1 MEIGINELIKAYSR
15 IEHISHYHIFILA
28 VILDIISGYIKAGVT
43 KDLDSKVGLKG
54 ILKHLSV
61 VGLVFLV
68 CPYLWLMG
76 YEGIAIFLIYS
87 ITITYAI
94 SIIENYDVIAPN
106 TLPKSIG
113 QFFRRTKEDI
123 DKMDIRDLKRIDKE
137 WNFYLD
143 R

>member
-1 MEIGINELIKAYSR
+1 MEINMNQIIQAYGR
-15 IEHISHYHIFILA
+15 IAHISHYHIFILA
-28 VILDIISGYIKAGVT
+28 VILDIITGYIKAGVT
-43 KDLDSKVGLKG
+43 KDLDSQVGLKG

-76 YEGIAIFLIYS
+76 YGGIAVFLIYS

-94 SIIENYDVIAPN
+94 SIVENYDVIAPN

-123 DKMDIRDLKRIDKE
+123 DKMDIRDIKRIDKK
-137 WNFYLD
+137 WNFYLNL
-143 R
+143 

>member
-1 MEIGINELIKAYSR
+1 MEININQLIEAYGR
-15 IEHISHYHIFILA
+15 IGHISHYHVFIIA
-28 VILDIISGYIKAGVT
+28 VVLDIISGYIKAGVT

-61 VGLVFLV
+61 IGLVFLV

-94 SIIENYDVIAPN
+94 SIVENYDVITPG

-123 DKMDIRDLKRIDKE
+123 DKMDIRDLKGIDKE
-137 WNFYLD
+137 
-143 R
+143 

>member
-1 MEIGINELIKAYSR
+1 MEIQINQLIEAYSR

-76 YEGIAIFLIYS
+76 YGGIAVFLIYS

-94 SIIENYDVIAPN
+94 SIVENYDVIAPG

-137 WNFYLD
+137 
-143 R
+143 

>member
-1 MEIGINELIKAYSR
+1 MEIGINELIEAYGR
-15 IEHISHYHIFILA
+15 IAHISHYHIFIIA
-28 VILDIISGYIKAGVT
+28 VVLDIITGYIKAGVT

-76 YEGIAIFLIYS
+76 YGGIAVFLIYS

-94 SIIENYDVIAPN
+94 SIVENYDVIAPN

-123 DKMDIRDLKRIDKE
+123 DKMDIEDWRKK
-137 WNFYLD
+137 
-143 R
+143 

>member
-1 MEIGINELIKAYSR
+1 MEIGINELIEAYGR
-15 IEHISHYHIFILA
+15 IGHVSHYHVFIIA
-28 VILDIISGYIKAGVT
+28 VVLDIISGYIKAGVS

-61 VGLVFLV
+61 IGLVFLV
-68 CPYLWLMG
+68 CPYLWLLG
-76 YEGIAIFLIYS
+76 YEGIAVFLIYS

-94 SIIENYDVIAPN
+94 SIVENYDVIAPG

-113 QFFRRTKEDI
+113 QFFRRTKDDI

-137 WNFYLD
+137 
-143 R
+143 

>member
-1 MEIGINELIKAYSR
+1 MEINMNQLIAAYSR
-15 IEHISHYHIFILA
+15 IAHISHYHIFILA
-28 VILDIISGYIKAGVT
+28 IMLDIITGYIKAGVT
-43 KDLDSKVGLKG
+43 KDLDSQVGLKG

-68 CPYLWLMG
+68 CPYLWLMEYG
-76 YEGIAIFLIYS
+76 GIAVFLIYS

-137 WNFYLD
+137 
-143 R
+143 

>member
-1 MEIGINELIKAYSR
+1 MEIGINELIEAYSR
-15 IEHISHYHIFILA
+15 IAHISHYHIFILA
-28 VILDIISGYIKAGVT
+28 VILDIISGYIKAGVS

-61 VGLVFLV
+61 IGLVFLV

-76 YEGIAIFLIYS
+76 YGGIAIFLIYS

-94 SIIENYDVIAPN
+94 SIVENYDVIAPN

-113 QFFRRTKEDI
+113 QFFRRTKDDI
-123 DKMDIRDLKRIDKE
+123 DKMDIRDLKGIDKE
-137 WNFYLD
+137 
-143 R
+143 

>member
-1 MEIGINELIKAYSR
+1 MEINMHQLIEAYGR
-15 IEHISHYHIFILA
+15 IAHISHYHIFILA
-28 VILDIISGYIKAGVT
+28 VVLDIVTGYIKAGVT

-76 YEGIAIFLIYS
+76 YGGIAVFLIYS

-94 SIIENYDVIAPN
+94 SIVENYDVIAPN

-123 DKMDIRDLKRIDKE
+123 DKIDIEDWRKK
-137 WNFYLD
+137 
-143 R
+143 

>member
-1 MEIGINELIKAYSR
+1 MEINMNQIIQAYGR
-15 IEHISHYHIFILA
+15 IAHISHYHIFILA
-28 VILDIISGYIKAGVT
+28 VILDIITGYIKAGVT
-43 KDLDSKVGLKG
+43 KDLDSQVGLKG

-76 YEGIAIFLIYS
+76 YGGIAVFLIYS

-94 SIIENYDVIAPN
+94 SVVENYDVIAPN

-123 DKMDIRDLKRIDKE
+123 DKMDIKDLKRIDKK
-137 WNFYLD
+137 
-143 R
+143 

>member
-1 MEIGINELIKAYSR
+1 MEIGINELIEAYSR
-15 IEHISHYHIFILA
+15 IAKVTHYHIFILA
-28 VILDIISGYIKAGVT
+28 IILDIITGYIKAVVV

-76 YEGIAIFLIYS
+76 YGGIAVFLIYS

-94 SIIENYDVIAPN
+94 SIVENYDVIAPN

-123 DKMDIRDLKRIDKE
+123 DKMDIEDWRKK
-137 WNFYLD
+137 
-143 R
+143 

>member
-1 MEIGINELIKAYSR
+1 MEINIHQLIEAYGR
-15 IEHISHYHIFILA
+15 IAHISHYHIFILA
-28 VILDIISGYIKAGVT
+28 VVLDIITGYIKAGVT

-61 VGLVFLV
+61 IGLVFLV

-76 YEGIAIFLIYS
+76 YSEIGIFLIYS

-94 SIIENYDVIAPN
+94 SIVENYDVIAPG

-113 QFFRRTKEDI
+113 QFFRRTKDNLDKQEIEDWR
-123 DKMDIRDLKRIDKE
+123 K
-137 WNFYLD
+137 
-143 R
+143 

>member
-1 MEIGINELIKAYSR
+1 MEININQLIEAYGR
-15 IEHISHYHIFILA
+15 IGHISHYHVFIIA
-28 VILDIISGYIKAGVT
+28 VVLDIISGYIKAGVT

-61 VGLVFLV
+61 IGLVFLV

-76 YEGIAIFLIYS
+76 YDGIAIFLIYS

-94 SIIENYDVIAPN
+94 SIVENYDVIAPG

-113 QFFRRTKEDI
+113 QFFRRTKDDI
-123 DKMDIRDLKRIDKE
+123 DKIDIRDLKGIDKE
-137 WNFYLD
+137 
-143 R
+143 

>member
-1 MEIGINELIKAYSR
+1 MEIGINELIEAYSR
-15 IEHISHYHIFILA
+15 IAHISHYHIFILA

-61 VGLVFLV
+61 IGLVFLV

-76 YEGIAIFLIYS
+76 YGGIAVFLIYS

-94 SIIENYDVIAPN
+94 SIVENYDVIAPN

-113 QFFRRTKEDI
+113 QFFRRTKDDI

-137 WNFYLD
+137 
-143 R
+143 

>member
-76 YEGIAIFLIYS
+76 YGGIAVFLIYS

-94 SIIENYDVIAPN
+94 SIVENYDIIAPN

-123 DKMDIRDLKRIDKE
+123 DKMDIEDWRKK
-137 WNFYLD
+137 
-143 R
+143 

>member
-1 MEIGINELIKAYSR
+1 MEIGINELIEAYSR
-15 IEHISHYHIFILA
+15 IAHISHYHIFILA
-28 VILDIISGYIKAGVT
+28 VILDIISGYIKAGVS

-61 VGLVFLV
+61 IGLVFLV

-76 YEGIAIFLIYS
+76 YGGIAIFLIYS

-94 SIIENYDVIAPN
+94 SIVENYDVIAPN

-113 QFFRRTKEDI
+113 QFFRRTKDDI

-137 WNFYLD
+137 
-143 R
+143 

>member
-1 MEIGINELIKAYSR
+1 MEINMNQIIQAYGR
-15 IEHISHYHIFILA
+15 IAHISHYHIFILA
-28 VILDIISGYIKAGVT
+28 VILDIITGYIKAGVT
-43 KDLDSKVGLKG
+43 KDLDSQVGLKG

-76 YEGIAIFLIYS
+76 YGGIAVFLIYS

-94 SIIENYDVIAPN
+94 SIVENYDVIAPN

-123 DKMDIRDLKRIDKE
+123 DKMDIKDLKRIDKE
-137 WNFYLD
+137 
-143 R
+143 

>member
-1 MEIGINELIKAYSR
+1 MEIELNQLIEAYSR
-15 IEHISHYHIFILA
+15 IAKVTHYHIFILA
-28 VILDIISGYIKAGVT
+28 IILDIITGYIKAVVV

-68 CPYLWLMG
+68 CPYMWLLG
-76 YEGIAIFLIYS
+76 YGGIAIFLIYS
-87 ITITYAI
+87 ITVTYVI
-94 SIIENYDVIAPN
+94 SLIENYDAISPG
-106 TLPKSIG
+106 TLPPWLG

-137 WNFYLD
+137 
-143 R
+143 

>member
-1 MEIGINELIKAYSR
+1 MEIGINELIEAYSR
-15 IEHISHYHIFILA
+15 IAHISHYHIFILA
-28 VILDIISGYIKAGVT
+28 VILDIISGYIKAGVS

-61 VGLVFLV
+61 IGLVFLV

-94 SIIENYDVIAPN
+94 SIVENYDVIAPN

-113 QFFRRTKEDI
+113 QFFRRTKDDI

-137 WNFYLD
+137 
-143 R
+143 

>member
-1 MEIGINELIKAYSR
+1 MEINMNQLIAAYSR
-15 IEHISHYHIFILA
+15 IAHISHYHIFILA
-28 VILDIISGYIKAGVT
+28 IMLDIITGYIKAGVT
-43 KDLDSKVGLKG
+43 KDLDSQVGLKG

-76 YEGIAIFLIYS
+76 YGGIAVFLIYS

-137 WNFYLD
+137 
-143 R
+143 

>member
-1 MEIGINELIKAYSR
+1 MEINMNQLIEAYSR
-15 IEHISHYHIFILA
+15 IAHISHYHIFILA
-28 VILDIISGYIKAGVT
+28 VILDIISGYIKAGVS

-61 VGLVFLV
+61 IGLVFLV

-76 YEGIAIFLIYS
+76 YEGIAVFLIYS

-94 SIIENYDVIAPN
+94 SIVENYDVIAPN

-123 DKMDIRDLKRIDKE
+123 DKMDIEDWRKK
-137 WNFYLD
+137 
-143 R
+143 

>member
-1 MEIGINELIKAYSR
+1 MEIGINELIEAYSR
-15 IEHISHYHIFILA
+15 IAHISHYHIFILA
-28 VILDIISGYIKAGVT
+28 VVLDIITGYIKAGVT

-61 VGLVFLV
+61 IGLVFLV

-76 YEGIAIFLIYS
+76 YGGIAIFLIYS

-94 SIIENYDVIAPN
+94 SIVENYDVIAPGA
-106 TLPKSIG
+106 LPKSIG

-123 DKMDIRDLKRIDKE
+123 DKMDIEE
-137 WNFYLD
+137 W
-143 R
+143 RKK

>member
-1 MEIGINELIKAYSR
+1 MEININQLIEAYGR
-15 IEHISHYHIFILA
+15 IGHISHYHIFIIA
-28 VILDIISGYIKAGVT
+28 VVLDIISGYIKAGVT

-61 VGLVFLV
+61 IGLVFLV

-76 YEGIAIFLIYS
+76 YDGIAIFLIYS

-94 SIIENYDVIAPN
+94 SIVENYDVIAPG

-113 QFFRRTKEDI
+113 QFFRRTKDDI
-123 DKMDIRDLKRIDKE
+123 DKIDIRDLKGIDKE
-137 WNFYLD
+137 
-143 R
+143 

>member
-1 MEIGINELIKAYSR
+1 MEINMNQLIAAYSR
-15 IEHISHYHIFILA
+15 IAHISHYHIFILA
-28 VILDIISGYIKAGVT
+28 IMLDIITGYIKAGVT
-43 KDLDSKVGLKG
+43 KDLDSQVGLKG

-76 YEGIAIFLIYS
+76 YGGIAVFLIYS

-94 SIIENYDVIAPN
+94 SIIENYDVICPG
-106 TLPKSIG
+106 TLPKWLG
-113 QFFRRTKEDI
+113 QFFRRTKDDI

-137 WNFYLD
+137 
-143 R
+143 